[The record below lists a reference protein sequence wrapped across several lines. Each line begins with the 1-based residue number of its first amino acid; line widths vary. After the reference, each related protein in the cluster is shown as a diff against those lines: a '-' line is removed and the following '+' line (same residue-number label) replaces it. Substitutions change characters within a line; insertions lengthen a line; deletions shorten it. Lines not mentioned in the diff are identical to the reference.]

1 METSMNKPIL
11 LSMIAAAF
19 LLSTAQAQHTPYV
32 GQEKRDI
39 KSLSSDDIKQYL
51 AGGGMGYARTA
62 EFNGYPGPM
71 HTLELADKLAL
82 TPNQR
87 AAAEKLMAEHKPE
100 ARTLGAKLVDAE
112 RALDQLLASGKA
124 SESELAQLVRAAAAL
139 QGEFRLSHLETH
151 RRLRPLLTEEQVNR
165 YAQLRG
171 YTGSQ
176 KPDNPHKH

>member
-1 METSMNKPIL
+1 MNIPIS
-11 LSMIAAAF
+11 LSIIATAF
-19 LLSTAQAQHTPYV
+19 LVSTAQAQHAPYA
-32 GQEKRDI
+32 GQEKHDI
-39 KSLSSDDIKQYL
+39 KALSADDIKQYL
-51 AGGGMGYARTA
+51 GGGGMGYARAA
-62 EFNGYPGPM
+62 ELNNYPGPM
-71 HTLELADKLAL
+71 HALELADKLAL

-87 AAAEKLMAEHKPE
+87 AATEKLMSEHKAE
-100 ARTLGAKLVDAE
+100 ARAIGAKLVQAE

-124 SESELAQLVRAAAAL
+124 SESELAQHVRAAAAL

-176 KPDNPHKH
+176 TLDNPHKH